1 MDYKKAAAEILPLIG
16 RKENILSLV
25 HCATRLRFS
34 LADGDAFQAEELKKV
49 KGVMG
54 AMFTGGQYQVI
65 IGTDVNHVYDKLLHM
80 TGLEG
85 GSVEIV
91 EQADLK
97 NGGSGNGSGKMAKA
111 MDIISS
117 LFTPAIAAIT
127 GAAMIKVVLV
137 ILTMTGLMDA
147 SEQTYQ
153 MFSMVG
159 DAPFYF
165 MPVILAYTSSVKFGV
180 DPMVGLTIGL
190 CMVHPTYLSLIDA
203 GEAVR
208 MFGLL
213 PVNLAKYTSTVLPV
227 ILVIYVASWVQK
239 LAEKLSPKVIRF
251 FFKPLLTLI
260 IMTPLTFCI
269 VGPLGNLCGKVL
281 EGGLSIVQ
289 VNAPWFLPIFF
300 GAFGPI
306 VIMLGMHY
314 AVTIPLALA
323 AIQAFGYD
331 MLGPGFLV
339 ANIAQGAAALA
350 VAVLAKDKD
359 FKSLATSTGVSAILG
374 TTEPALYGVNLRL
387 KKPLYASILGG
398 LIGGI
403 ICGIAGVKR
412 IVFGPT
418 GLTSIAIFIDPDN
431 GMNFVFALIGVAAT
445 FAATFVITYAL
456 VRKDRS
462 ILKEIGQ

>member
-1 MDYKKAAAEILPLIG
+1 MDYKKTAAEILPLIG
-16 RKENILSLV
+16 GKENILSLV

-34 LADGDAFQAEELKKV
+34 LADGEAFQAEELKKV

-65 IGTDVNHVYDKLLHM
+65 IGTDVNHVYDNLLHM

-85 GSVEIV
+85 GGVEIV
-91 EQADLK
+91 EQSDLK

-147 SEQTYQ
+147 SGQTYQ

-456 VRKDRS
+456 VRKDRG

>member
-1 MDYKKAAAEILPLIG
+1 MDYRKTASEILSLVG
-16 RKENILSLV
+16 GKENVTSLV
-25 HCATRLRFS
+25 HCATRLRFL
-34 LADGDAFQAEELKKV
+34 LADGDKFQTEELKKV

-54 AMFTGGQYQVI
+54 AVYTGGQYQVI
-65 IGTDVNHVYDKLLHM
+65 IGTDVSHVYDELTAM
-80 TGLEG
+80 TGLG
-85 GSVEIV
+85 GGKMNVV
-91 EQADLK
+91 EQKDLT
-97 NGGSGNGSGKMAKA
+97 GGQNGKMAKV
-111 MDIISS
+111 MDVISS

-137 ILTMTGLMDA
+137 ILTMAGLMDP
-147 SEQTYQ
+147 SGQTYQ

-190 CMVHPTYLSLIDA
+190 CLVHPTYLSMIDA
-203 GEAVR
+203 GETVR
-208 MFGLL
+208 MFGFL
-213 PVNLAKYTSTVLPV
+213 PVNLAKYTSTVIPV

-251 FFKPLLTLI
+251 FCKPLLTLV
-260 IMTPLTFCI
+260 IMTPLTFCM

-281 EGGLSIVQ
+281 ESGLSVVQ
-289 VNAPWFLPIFF
+289 FHAPWFLPIFF
-300 GAFGPI
+300 GAFAPLI
-306 VIMLGMHY
+306 IMLGMHY

-350 VAVLAKDKD
+350 VAVLSKDKD
-359 FKSLATSTGVSAILG
+359 FKSLATSTGVSAMLG

-387 KKPLYASILGG
+387 KKPLYASIAGG

-403 ICGIAGVKR
+403 ICGVTGVKR

-418 GLTSIAIFIDPDN
+418 GLTSIAIFIDPN
-431 GMNFVFALIGVAAT
+431 NVMNFVFALIGVAVT
-445 FAATFVITYAL
+445 FAATFTITYGL
-456 VRKDRS
+456 VKRDNE
-462 ILKEIGQ
+462 ILKEIGR

>member
-1 MDYKKAAAEILPLIG
+1 MDYKKTAAEILPLIG
-16 RKENILSLV
+16 GKENILSLV

-34 LADGDAFQAEELKKV
+34 LADGEAFQAEELKKV

-65 IGTDVNHVYDKLLHM
+65 IGTDVNHVYDNLLHM

-137 ILTMTGLMDA
+137 ILTMTGLMDV
-147 SEQTYQ
+147 SGQTYQ

-387 KKPLYASILGG
+387 KKPLYASIIGG

-456 VRKDRS
+456 VRKDRG
-462 ILKEIGQ
+462 ILKEIGR

>member
-1 MDYKKAAAEILPLIG
+1 MDYKKTAAEILPLIG
-16 RKENILSLV
+16 GKENILSLV

-34 LADGDAFQAEELKKV
+34 LADGEAFQAEELKKV

-65 IGTDVNHVYDKLLHM
+65 IGTDVNHVYDNLLHM

-147 SEQTYQ
+147 SGQTYQ

-269 VGPLGNLCGKVL
+269 VGPLSNLCGKVL

-456 VRKDRS
+456 VRKDRG

>member
-1 MDYKKAAAEILPLIG
+1 MDYKKTAAEILPLIG
-16 RKENILSLV
+16 GKENILSLV

-34 LADGDAFQAEELKKV
+34 LADGEAFQAEELKKV

-65 IGTDVNHVYDKLLHM
+65 IGTDVNHVYDNLLHM

-251 FFKPLLTLI
+251 FFKPLLTLL

-456 VRKDRS
+456 VRKDRG

>member
-1 MDYKKAAAEILPLIG
+1 MDYKKTAAEILPLIG
-16 RKENILSLV
+16 GKENILSLV

-34 LADGDAFQAEELKKV
+34 LADGEAFQAEELKKV

-54 AMFTGGQYQVI
+54 VMFTGGQYQVI
-65 IGTDVNHVYDKLLHM
+65 IGTDVNHVYDNLLHM

-147 SEQTYQ
+147 SGQTYQ

-456 VRKDRS
+456 VRKDRG

>member
-1 MDYKKAAAEILPLIG
+1 MDYKKTAAEILPLIG
-16 RKENILSLV
+16 GKENILSLV

-34 LADGDAFQAEELKKV
+34 LADGKAFQAEELKKV

-65 IGTDVNHVYDKLLHM
+65 IGTDVNHVYDNLLHM

-147 SEQTYQ
+147 SGQTYQ

-456 VRKDRS
+456 VRKDRG